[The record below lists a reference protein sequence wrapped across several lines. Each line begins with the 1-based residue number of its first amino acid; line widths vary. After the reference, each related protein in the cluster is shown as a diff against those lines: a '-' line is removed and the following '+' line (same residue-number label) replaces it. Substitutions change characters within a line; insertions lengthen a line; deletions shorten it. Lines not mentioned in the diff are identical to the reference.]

1 MESQGTTLV
10 ANAVPSHGHGSG
22 TKVVVLPA
30 PERAQAKFPH
40 YYHEDETADAPYNA
54 DLMQQG
60 RFKPRKQGHTC
71 CGCCCDVRRAVIVV
85 NILAG
90 ASLLMTVQFIVAVM
104 RDPYSSY
111 NYETPTDDFWA
122 DYYEQG
128 SKPHYGAYLVMYCLE
143 LVPVGLGLFGA
154 VYYNVYLIGIA
165 ALFYTLKCLY
175 YCADLLD
182 ANHAFDLSMPI
193 AMAFFAYPHFMLIS
207 EIRGGIMS
215 RENYVNEQH
224 SCCCVNSV

>member
-1 MESQGTTLV
+1 ME
-10 ANAVPSHGHGSG
+10 AVKCHEHGSG
-22 TKVVVLPA
+22 AKVAMLPA
-30 PERAQAKFPH
+30 PERAQTKFPH
-40 YYHEDETADAPYNA
+40 YYHNDETADAPHNA

-85 NILAG
+85 NLVQG
-90 ASLLMTVQFIVAVM
+90 ASLLMIIQFIVAVM

-111 NYETPTDDFWA
+111 NYETTTDDLWD
-122 DYYEQG
+122 DYWVQG
-128 SKPHYGAYLVMYCLE
+128 SNPHYGAHLVLYCLE
-143 LVPVGLGLFGA
+143 LIPVGMGLFGA
-154 VYYNVYLIGIA
+154 VNYNVYLIGSA

-175 YCADLLD
+175 YCAFLLD

-224 SCCCVNSV
+224 SCCCINSV